1 MDLEKV
7 KRKNTFRSFL
17 WFHVK
22 KSIMAVGFIVQRLIV
37 MPQRNHAFF
46 GNPIVTENN
55 GVDTFDTLQ
64 SHSLPLW
71 EKKRK
76 QQTSCYSF
84 LKGLAI

>member
-7 KRKNTFRSFL
+7 KRKNTFGSFL

-22 KSIMAVGFIVQRLIV
+22 KSIMAVGFIV